1 MSAGFCRNMCNVQI
15 LIDRS
20 LYKYQVST
28 NTHRSAVSLQQSNQ
42 NKARLCCIHRCIHCD
57 KTRIKNIF
65 HFAGRVSGL
74 RSYVVHVNRD
84 VNGWLTN
91 KSLFNVKDSSSL
103 TGCAH
108 LSLSRLLILIDGC
121 ILRNFMTQW
130 FFFFLS
136 FQLCETVWRGNWN
149 VLSFASS
156 SVKPVRFVRA
166 TAPSE
171 GRLQKGFAAIE
182 SMHKRERASV
192 YVLLMEWAL
201 QTQTSNVALGN
212 L

>member
-1 MSAGFCRNMCNVQI
+1 
-15 LIDRS
+15 
-20 LYKYQVST
+20 
-28 NTHRSAVSLQQSNQ
+28 QQSKQ
-42 NKARLCCIHRCIHCD
+42 NKARLGCIHRCIHCH

-130 FFFFLS
+130 FFFFFLFS
-136 FQLCETVWRGNWN
+136 FVKLFDVETEMSYLLHRAPLN
-149 VLSFASS
+149 
-156 SVKPVRFVRA
+156 RFVLYVQQRRA
-166 TAPSE
+166 
-171 GRLQKGFAAIE
+171 KGV
-182 SMHKRERASV
+182 SRR
-192 YVLLMEWAL
+192 AL
-201 QTQTSNVALGN
+201 QRSNLCINAKGPLYMCC
-212 L
+212 